1 MDATV
6 LIVVLGYGLN
16 LLFVVTVVCLCL
28 WSRQRAPFKS
38 PLWLIAY
45 LLLPGGI
52 SLITAPAMRHVVNHY
67 MPLIGWTAGT
77 LLITLSGVSTVAD
90 SLAKVLLVILISSD
104 VVFLLT
110 KAGLDTGTKLAE
122 RLAVFR
128 QHHILFGTSA
138 LSLAM
143 LVPFVIGLLWLR
155 T

>member
-1 MDATV
+1 
-6 LIVVLGYGLN
+6 
-16 LLFVVTVVCLCL
+16 
-28 WSRQRAPFKS
+28 
-38 PLWLIAY
+38 
-45 LLLPGGI
+45 
-52 SLITAPAMRHVVNHY
+52 
-67 MPLIGWTAGT
+67 
-77 LLITLSGVSTVAD
+77 
-90 SLAKVLLVILISSD
+90 VLLVILISSD